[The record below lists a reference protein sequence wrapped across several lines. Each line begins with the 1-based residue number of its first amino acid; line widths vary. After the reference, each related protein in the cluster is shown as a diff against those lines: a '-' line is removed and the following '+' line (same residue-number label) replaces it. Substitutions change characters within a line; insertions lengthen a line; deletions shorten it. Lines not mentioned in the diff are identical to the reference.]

1 MNDLT
6 CAKQFKRDSVSLILT
21 KLDSAKTP
29 DDFLAQIDELSTD
42 PDLLLDR
49 DPIDLEE
56 PLSVESSDSD
66 NARILFE
73 AVGQIDRVNAALP
86 GLWTYMAFNTAA
98 GT

>member
-66 NARILFE
+66 NA
-73 AVGQIDRVNAALP
+73 
-86 GLWTYMAFNTAA
+86 
-98 GT
+98 

>member
-49 DPIDLEE
+49 DPISRSRC
-56 PLSVESSDSD
+56 PSKVRTRTTRESSSRRS
-66 NARILFE
+66 ARST
-73 AVGQIDRVNAALP
+73 ASTPHCRDC
-86 GLWTYMAFNTAA
+86 GLTWRSTPAA